1 MATLDKVVRSAEVVG
16 SVQDIT
22 DFVTALNP
30 DETFYLNRFGKT
42 SVTNTKHEWL
52 NDGLRPAMDNATLE
66 AVEFDVQKARPR
78 TRGLN
83 YVQQLMAGYSVSDTT
98 QAIKK
103 YGVRDEMAY
112 QMVKAGKEFARDLEY
127 AIVNQKGA
135 KAEDST
141 PARFG
146 GIGYF
151 LEASMPVAAIDA
163 TGKCTV
169 TGHGLFNGDPV
180 IFAAAPTGG
189 ALDSN
194 YKPNTPYYVHVVD
207 NNNFTVHSTPQ
218 EAQAGATATVIKP
231 SAAVAAG
238 KMVCSNQNLVDANA
252 VSGASAG
259 KLTFDLLND
268 AMQLAWKRGGK
279 IDSIVCSPKNKR
291 VISGFTQGVQKTRE
305 QSKKEL
311 VEVIDVLETDF
322 GRVDV
327 TPHRMYA
334 DDVVDLM
341 EYQYWKLGYLIP
353 IHTENPPRTGTFNQK
368 VITGSATVECTAPI
382 ASARIKGIK
391 K

>member
-127 AIVNQKGA
+127 AIVNQKEA

-180 IFAAAPTGG
+180 IFAAAPTVG

-218 EAQAGATATVIKP
+218 EAQAGAASTVIKP

-252 VSGASAG
+252 VSGANAG

-311 VEVIDVLETDF
+311 VEVIDVNCFDC
-322 GRVDV
+322 V
-327 TPHRMYA
+327 A
-334 DDVVDLM
+334 
-341 EYQYWKLGYLIP
+341 
-353 IHTENPPRTGTFNQK
+353 
-368 VITGSATVECTAPI
+368 A
-382 ASARIKGIK
+382 
-391 K
+391 